1 PEADP
6 RPSSPTPAQSPQ
18 ERALIRRDPS
28 SEPGL
33 DLPLDFQELAGGRSA
48 VYISLDGV
56 IYKLLRT
63 KNHKLILTK

>member
-1 PEADP
+1 
-6 RPSSPTPAQSPQ
+6 
-18 ERALIRRDPS
+18 LIRRDPS